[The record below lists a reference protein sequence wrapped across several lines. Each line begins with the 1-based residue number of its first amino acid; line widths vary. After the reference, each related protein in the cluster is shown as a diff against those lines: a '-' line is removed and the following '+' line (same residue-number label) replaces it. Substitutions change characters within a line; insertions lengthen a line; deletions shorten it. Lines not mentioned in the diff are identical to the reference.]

1 MVALHVHEI
10 ALQVVAELA
19 PLMPRIARQDRNL
32 AQQLRRAA
40 TSIVLNIAEGEH
52 SDPGTGRS
60 RFQSAAG
67 SASETR
73 AAIRIATAW
82 RYVTPKQAES
92 CLDRLDR
99 VLAML
104 WKLTH

>member
-1 MVALHVHEI
+1 MAALQVHEV
-10 ALQVVAELA
+10 ALQVVTELA
-19 PLMPRIARQDRNL
+19 PLMPRIAKQDRNL

-52 SDPGTGRS
+52 SDPGTKRA
-60 RFQSAAG
+60 RFHSAAG

-73 AAIRIATAW
+73 AAIRLAIAW
-82 RYVTPKQAES
+82 RYLQAERVTS
-92 CLDRLDR
+92 CLDGLDR

-104 WKLTH
+104 WRLTR

>member
-1 MVALHVHEI
+1 MSSLRVHEV

-52 SDPGTGRS
+52 SDPGTKRA
-60 RFQSAAG
+60 RFHTAAG

-73 AAIRIATAW
+73 AAIRLATAW
-82 RYVTPKQAES
+82 RYLPPESVDS
-92 CLDRLDR
+92 CLAGLDR

-104 WKLTH
+104 WRLTH